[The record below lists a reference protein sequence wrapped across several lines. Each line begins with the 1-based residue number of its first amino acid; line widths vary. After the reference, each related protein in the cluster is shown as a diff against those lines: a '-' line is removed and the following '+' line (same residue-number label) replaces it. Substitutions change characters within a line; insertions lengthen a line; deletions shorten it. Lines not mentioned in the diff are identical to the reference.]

1 LAVSAPFRSLDYSGE
16 NLVTEP
22 VLSSGNDARGQAAH
36 QARRLLRAARAASLG
51 TVGADGLPSVT
62 LVTPATAPDL
72 SVLMLLSSL
81 SEHRRNLERDGVC
94 GLMVM
99 GAAETPNPQT
109 APRLSLGGRA
119 ALVPAEAAGPL
130 LRRWL
135 AAHPYAEGYAAF
147 TDFALWRFVP
157 ERAHFVGGFAQA
169 HRLSLEALRPPA
181 EAVAALT
188 EAEEALLATVDAA
201 QAEAMALAA
210 GGAAGAWRLA
220 AVDPDG
226 CDLATEAVSIR
237 IAFAETVMTATDAR
251 AAIAALQS

>member
-1 LAVSAPFRSLDYSGE
+1 LVS
-16 NLVTEP
+16 EP
-22 VLSSGNDARGQAAH
+22 GLSSGIGARDQAAR
-36 QARRLLRAARAASLG
+36 QARLLLRAARAASLG
-51 TVGADGLPSVT
+51 TLGADGLPSVT

-72 SVLMLLSSL
+72 SILMLLSSL

-94 GLMVM
+94 GLMVT
-99 GAAETPNPQT
+99 GAAATPNPQT

-119 ALVPAEAAGPL
+119 ALVAPEAAGPL

-169 HRLSLEALRPPA
+169 HRLSLQALRPPA
-181 EAVAALT
+181 EAVVAIAA
-188 EAEEALLATVDAA
+188 AEDALLAEVDAA
-201 QAEAMALAA
+201 QAEALALAA

-226 CDLATEAVSIR
+226 CDVASEETSIR
-237 IAFAETVMTATDAR
+237 IAFAETVTTAEAAR
-251 AAIAALQS
+251 AALAALSG

>member
-1 LAVSAPFRSLDYSGE
+1 LVS
-16 NLVTEP
+16 EP
-22 VLSSGNDARGQAAH
+22 ALSSGNSARDQAAR
-36 QARRLLRAARAASLG
+36 QARLLLRAARAASLG
-51 TVGADGLPSVT
+51 TLGADGLPSVT

-94 GLMVM
+94 GLMVT
-99 GAAETPNPQT
+99 GAAATPNPQT

-119 ALVPAEAAGPL
+119 ALVPAEAGGPL

-135 AAHPYAEGYAAF
+135 AAHPYAEGYATF
-147 TDFALWRFVP
+147 TDFALWRFVA

-181 EAVAALT
+181 EAVAAIA
-188 EAEEALLATVDAA
+188 EAEEALLATVDAV

-210 GGAAGAWRLA
+210 GGDAGVWHLA

-226 CDLATEAVSIR
+226 CDVASEAVSIR
-237 IAFAETVMTATDAR
+237 LAFAETVMTAEDAR
-251 AAIAALQS
+251 GAMAALGG

>member
-1 LAVSAPFRSLDYSGE
+1 MS
-16 NLVTEP
+16 EP
-22 VLSSGNDARGQAAH
+22 PLSSENTPRGEAAR
-36 QARRLLRAARAASLG
+36 QARLLLRAARSAALG

-81 SEHRRNLERDGVC
+81 SEHRRNLERDGPDGSGLC
-94 GLMVM
+94 GLMVT
-99 GAAETPNPQT
+99 GVATTPNPQT

-119 ALVPAEAAGPL
+119 SLVPPEEETDVR
-130 LRRWL
+130 RRWL
-135 AAHPYAEGYAAF
+135 AAHPYAEGYATF

-181 EAVAALT
+181 EAVTMIADA
-188 EAEEALLATVDAA
+188 EAALLAACDGR
-201 QAEAMALAA
+201 QAEALAIAA
-210 GGAAGAWRLA
+210 GGDAGVWRLA

-226 CDLATEAVSIR
+226 CDVASAEVSIR
-237 IAFAETVMTATDAR
+237 LPFATTITTAVEAQ
-251 AAIAALQS
+251 AALGL

>member
-1 LAVSAPFRSLDYSGE
+1 MVS
-16 NLVTEP
+16 EP
-22 VLSSGNDARGQAAH
+22 GLSSGIGARDQAAR
-36 QARRLLRAARAASLG
+36 QARLLLRAARAASLG
-51 TVGADGLPSVT
+51 TLGADGLPSVT

-72 SVLMLLSSL
+72 SILMLLSSL

-94 GLMVM
+94 GLMVT
-99 GAAETPNPQT
+99 GAAATPNPQT

-119 ALVPAEAAGPL
+119 ALVAPEAAGPL

-169 HRLSLEALRPPA
+169 HRLSLQALRPPA
-181 EAVAALT
+181 EAVVAIAA
-188 EAEEALLATVDAA
+188 AEDALLAEVDAA
-201 QAEAMALAA
+201 QAEALALAA

-226 CDLATEAVSIR
+226 CDVASEETSIR
-237 IAFAETVMTATDAR
+237 IAFAETVTTAEAAR
-251 AAIAALQS
+251 AALAALSG

>member
-1 LAVSAPFRSLDYSGE
+1 LVS
-16 NLVTEP
+16 EP
-22 VLSSGNDARGQAAH
+22 ALSSGNSARDQAAR
-36 QARRLLRAARAASLG
+36 QARLLLRAARAASLG
-51 TVGADGLPSVT
+51 TLGADGLPSVT

-94 GLMVM
+94 GLMVT
-99 GAAETPNPQT
+99 GAAATPNPQT

-119 ALVPAEAAGPL
+119 ALVPAEAGGPL

-147 TDFALWRFVP
+147 TDFALWRFVA

-181 EAVAALT
+181 EAVAAIA
-188 EAEEALLATVDAA
+188 EAEEALLATVDAV

-210 GGAAGAWRLA
+210 GGDAGVWHLA

-226 CDLATEAVSIR
+226 CDVASEAVSIR
-237 IAFAETVMTATDAR
+237 WAFAETVMTAEDAR
-251 AAIAALQS
+251 GAMAALGG

>member
-1 LAVSAPFRSLDYSGE
+1 LKE
-16 NLVTEP
+16 NLVSEP
-22 VLSSGNDARGQAAH
+22 PLSSDITPRAEAAR
-36 QARRLLRAARAASLG
+36 QARLLLRAARSAALG

-94 GLMVM
+94 GLMVTGVAV
-99 GAAETPNPQT
+99 GANPQT

-119 ALVPAEAAGPL
+119 SLVPAEEEPGL
-130 LRRWL
+130 RRRWL
-135 AAHPYAEGYAAF
+135 AAHPYAEGYATF

-169 HRLSLEALRPPA
+169 HRLSLEALRPAPEA
-181 EAVAALT
+181 VTAVAAV
-188 EAEEALLATVDAA
+188 EDALLAACDAA
-201 QAEAMALAA
+201 QAEAMAIAA
-210 GGAAGAWRLA
+210 GGDAGAWRLA

-226 CDLATEAVSIR
+226 CDLASEAVSLR
-237 IAFAETVMTATDAR
+237 LAFATTAMTAEEAR
-251 AAIAALQS
+251 AALGTGGSARY